1 MLLHLDWYAH
11 FANYAL
17 TLINGWGYEKERGES
32 KQGIVGLVI
41 LFDWHP
47 NNIPFQ

>member
-1 MLLHLDWYAH
+1 VHW
-11 FANYAL
+11 
-17 TLINGWGYEKERGES
+17 LINGWGYEKQGN
-32 KQGIVGLVI
+32 KNQQGIVGVVI

>member
-1 MLLHLDWYAH
+1 M
-11 FANYAL
+11 AL
-17 TLINGWGYEKERGES
+17 CTYVHWLINGLEYEAQGNKNQ
-32 KQGIVGLVI
+32 QGIVGVVI